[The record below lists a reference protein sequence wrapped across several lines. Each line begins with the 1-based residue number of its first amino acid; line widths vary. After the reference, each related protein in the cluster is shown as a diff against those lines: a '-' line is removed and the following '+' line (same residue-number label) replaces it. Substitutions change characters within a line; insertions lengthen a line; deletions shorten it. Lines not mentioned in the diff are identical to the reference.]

1 MCDIEITLV
10 QKELNALNQIVTH
23 INDQNPDTFG
33 SKSSS
38 AFMSGF
44 KVLGDLMIAVLPFWP
59 IFLIVGLIFYFVRKN
74 KKKKEMKALENE
86 TTIPVQK
93 TKTTTPPEIVEKENN
108 PDSDE
113 PDYSKYLP
121 KE

>member
-1 MCDIEITLV
+1 MCDVEITLV
-10 QKELNALNQIVTH
+10 QKELKPSNQIV
-23 INDQNPDTFG
+23 IDSNDKDSDSFG

-44 KVLGDLMIAVLPFWP
+44 KVLGNVMIAILPFWP
-59 IFLIVGLIFYFVRKN
+59 IFIIAGLILYFVKRNKKN
-74 KKKKEMKALENE
+74 KEAKSLENQ
-86 TTIPVQK
+86 TNIPVQK
-93 TKTTTPPEIVEKENN
+93 TETPTPSEIIEKENN
-108 PDSDE
+108 DDSDE